1 MLTIEEI
8 EAACEASRTL
18 DFSRD
23 EKFDLPELSLRA
35 MFYPLGFPAEVRTN
49 SAEILS
55 ELAKIWGIFEK
66 RFDTEPMRVDVHL
79 IEGEDSECPP
89 APTYRLMK
97 PLLMTVAD
105 KYNYVVADLS
115 QNRTQATLSSGALKH
130 KLYLRYFLLEPMVG
144 HHIATR
150 HTTPVHGGCLA
161 LDGRGVVLL
170 GDSGAGKSSLS
181 YACARAG
188 WTYIADD
195 ASFLLNGGSERIIVG
210 NCHQVRFRPTA
221 ADLFPEIE
229 ELAITPRAA
238 GKPSIEMPT
247 ASMPDMVC
255 APTAHVEF
263 LVFLNRRAGG
273 PPELLPYRRDVA
285 RSFMRQVL
293 FGLPETRANQYEAIE
308 RLLEADVFELR
319 YSDLDWATER
329 LQTLVRQGR

>member
-8 EAACEASRTL
+8 EAACDASQTL

-23 EKFDLPELSLRA
+23 ETLEVPELSLRE

-55 ELAKIWGIFEK
+55 ELTKIWGIFEK
-66 RFDTEPMRVDVHL
+66 KFDTEPMQVDVHV
-79 IEGEDSECPP
+79 IEGDGSECPP
-89 APTYRLMK
+89 TPTYRLMK
-97 PLLMTVAD
+97 PFMMTVAD
-105 KYNYVVADLS
+105 NYNYVVADLS
-115 QNRTQATLSSGALKH
+115 QNKTQATLSTTALRH

-150 HTTPVHGGCLA
+150 HATPVHGGSVA
-161 LDGRGVVLL
+161 LDGQGVVLL

-195 ASFLLNGGSERIIVG
+195 ASFLLNGGSLRIVVG

-221 ADLFPEIE
+221 SELFPEIE

-238 GKPSIEMPT
+238 GKPSIEMPM
-247 ASMPDMVC
+247 ASMPHIVC
-255 APTAHVEF
+255 APTAHVDY
-263 LVFLNRRAGG
+263 LVFLNRRTGG
-273 PPELLPYRRDVA
+273 RSELLPYRKDVA

-293 FGLPETRANQYEAIE
+293 FGLPETIAAQYQAID
-308 RLLEADVFELR
+308 RLLAADVFELR
-319 YSDLDWATER
+319 YSDLNWAIER

>member
-8 EAACEASRTL
+8 EAACDASRTL
-18 DFSRD
+18 DFSRA
-23 EKFDLPELSLRA
+23 EPLEAPELPLRE
-35 MFYPLGFPAEVRTN
+35 MFYPLGFPAEVKTN
-49 SAEILS
+49 STDILS

-66 RFDTEPMRVDVHL
+66 KFDTEPMQVDVHV
-79 IEGEDSECPP
+79 IEGDGSECPP

-115 QNRTQATLSSGALKH
+115 QNRTQATLSAAALKH
-130 KLYLRYFLLEPMVG
+130 KLYLRYFLLEPTVG

-150 HTTPVHGGCLA
+150 HATPVHGGCVA
-161 LDGRGVVLL
+161 LDGHGVVLL

-188 WTYIADD
+188 WTYITDD
-195 ASFLLNGGSERIIVG
+195 ASFLLNGGGQRIVVG

-221 ADLFPEIE
+221 AELFPEIE

-247 ASMPDMVC
+247 ASMPHIVC
-255 APTAHVEF
+255 SPTAHVDY
-263 LVFLNRRAGG
+263 LVFLNRRIGG
-273 PPELLPYRRDVA
+273 PPELLPYRKDVA

-293 FGLPETRANQYEAIE
+293 FGLRETIATQYEAID
-308 RLLEADVFELR
+308 RLLAANVFELR

>member
-8 EAACEASRTL
+8 EAACDASRTL
-18 DFSRD
+18 DFSRA
-23 EKFDLPELSLRA
+23 EPLQLPELPLHEV
-35 MFYPLGFPAEVRTN
+35 FYPLGFPAEVRTN
-49 SAEILS
+49 SAEVLS
-55 ELAKIWGIFEK
+55 ELTKIWGIFEE
-66 RFDTEPMRVDVHL
+66 RFNTPAMQVDVHV
-79 IEGEDSECPP
+79 IEDDSSECPP
-89 APTYRLMK
+89 APTYRLMR

-105 KYNYVVADLS
+105 KYNYVVAELS
-115 QNRTQATLSSGALKH
+115 QNKTQATLSTAALKH
-130 KLYLRYFLLEPMVG
+130 RLYLRYFLLEPMVG

-150 HTTPVHGGCLA
+150 HATPVHGGCVA

-221 ADLFPEIE
+221 SELFPEIE

-238 GKPSIEMPT
+238 GKPSIEMPM
-247 ASMPDMVC
+247 ASMPHIVC
-255 APTAHVEF
+255 APTAHVDF
-263 LVFLNRRAGG
+263 LVFLNRRTGG
-273 PPELLPYRRDVA
+273 PSELLPYRKDVA

-293 FGLPETRANQYEAIE
+293 FGLPETIATQYEAID
-308 RLLEADVFELR
+308 RLLAADVFELR
-319 YSDLDWATER
+319 YSDLNWAIER
-329 LQTLVRQGR
+329 LQTLVRRGS